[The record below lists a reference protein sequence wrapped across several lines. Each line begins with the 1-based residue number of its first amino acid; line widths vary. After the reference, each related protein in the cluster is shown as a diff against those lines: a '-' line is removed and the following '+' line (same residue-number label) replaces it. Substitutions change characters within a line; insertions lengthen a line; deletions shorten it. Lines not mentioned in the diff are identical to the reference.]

1 MTRSRRIGV
10 AVAAVAGALVF
21 GGVSLAGSALAGD
34 RLSGESA
41 EAIAITE
48 QASDQ
53 ILVLASEPG
62 AWEKATITW
71 RWRPTAA
78 NGFGDLVDNWGLPN
92 EAKLRYRGDP
102 SRPPAHK
109 KPPTDRQRPHPTA
122 VKLSTDG
129 RENDTAYLLTTD
141 SYGLAAVVPY
151 PQGTGAYW
159 AADVGRP
166 NNPHSIELLPDGN
179 VAVAAS
185 TGDWVRVFTASQGP
199 ASTTYKEFKLEDAH
213 GVYWDAGTKLLWAI
227 GGHELVGLRVGG
239 TPAAPVL
246 TKVRGATLPTNWGHD
261 LQPVAGDPDRLWLTT
276 GSQVYQYSIKQNA
289 FLQDFPGVE
298 AINRAGVKSIGDE
311 RASGQVLGTFV
322 QTGNICTWC
331 TDTVSLYEDEQAF
344 LLHGAQIYK
353 TRWWVDPNRD

>member
-1 MTRSRRIGV
+1 
-10 AVAAVAGALVF
+10 
-21 GGVSLAGSALAGD
+21 LAGSALAGD
-34 RLSGESA
+34 GLSGDSP
-41 EAIAITE
+41 EAIVITE

-78 NGFGDLVDNWGLPN
+78 NGFGDLVDNWGLPD
-92 EAKLRYRGDP
+92 EAKLRHRGD
-102 SRPPAHK
+102 
-109 KPPTDRQRPHPTA
+109 Q
-122 VKLSTDG
+122 
-129 RENDTAYLLTTD
+129 AYLLTTD

-213 GVYWDAGTKLLWAI
+213 GVYWDAGNKLLWAI

-246 TKVRGATLPTNWGHD
+246 TKVRGATLSTNWGHD

-298 AINRAGVKSIGDE
+298 AINRVGVKSIGDE